1 MKRKFVKVML
11 FGALTL
17 AVSTTVTSCKDYDD
31 DVKNLQEQIDKINS
45 SSPVSI
51 EDMKTAIAAAKTE
64 LATEIDKLSKALD
77 NKEASIE
84 TLKGEIETL
93 KKKLDDAQ
101 GDAEAAKKLATELSN
116 KQNELK
122 ALVDANDE
130 TLKKLKASYDQLTG
144 AEGDIQKLQQFVADY
159 EQNKVISEYAK
170 SDDLLAAFINSTIA
184 EKLEGKD
191 LVEYINTAVST
202 AIAQELVS
210 VNQSITAITGKD
222 GSLTKLQ
229 AQLNAALNGDE
240 ENMGILDRLDE
251 LTSYFESNLDFYQY
265 YRSKA
270 THLDNHYFVRGHI
283 DFKLCPNCVPYDRD
297 PEFSTCYDHKAAQ
310 ILANDMLCIYL
321 NKKLHGV
328 DKQVII
334 AKSRSFL
341 PEHPFRWTATK
352 IAAVEL
358 GYAIYAAG
366 VLNNGQADI
375 KEIMTFM
382 EASFQIDLG
391 DYYRTYITMKDRK
404 KDRTSFL
411 NSLIKSLLKKMDE
424 DDNL

>member
-1 MKRKFVKVML
+1 MNNEINFEEFIKNIDCTIYEKIDVDNWNISVEVVLDVVEFLQRSLEDMRTYIVNHPFSNKEEEIYFFKHIKPEVLSRLLYFTEIYNTEMRKPH
-11 FGALTL
+11 G
-17 AVSTTVTSCKDYDD
+17 
-31 DVKNLQEQIDKINS
+31 
-45 SSPVSI
+45 SI
-51 EDMKTAIAAAKTE
+51 EV
-64 LATEIDKLSKALD
+64 
-77 NKEASIE
+77 
-84 TLKGEIETL
+84 L
-93 KKKLDDAQ
+93 KKYY
-101 GDAEAAKKLATELSN
+101 N
-116 KQNELK
+116 
-122 ALVDANDE
+122 
-130 TLKKLKASYDQLTG
+130 
-144 AEGDIQKLQQFVADY
+144 
-159 EQNKVISEYAK
+159 
-170 SDDLLAAFINSTIA
+170 
-184 EKLEGKD
+184 
-191 LVEYINTAVST
+191 
-202 AIAQELVS
+202 
-210 VNQSITAITGKD
+210 
-222 GSLTKLQ
+222 
-229 AQLNAALNGDE
+229 
-240 ENMGILDRLDE
+240 DRLDE

-265 YRSKA
+265 FRSKA
-270 THLDNHYFVRGHI
+270 THLDSHYFVRGHI

-366 VLNNGQADI
+366 ILNNGQADI

>member
-1 MKRKFVKVML
+1 MSNEIDFEEFIRNIDSAIYEKI
-11 FGALTL
+11 
-17 AVSTTVTSCKDYDD
+17 
-31 DVKNLQEQIDKINS
+31 DVDNWNI
-45 SSPVSI
+45 SI
-51 EDMKTAIAAAKTE
+51 EVVLDVVEFLQRSLEDLRTYIVNHPFSSKEEEIYFFKHIKPE
-64 LATEIDKLSKALD
+64 VLSRLLYFTEIYNTEMRKPHG
-77 NKEASIE
+77 SIE
-84 TLKGEIETL
+84 VL
-93 KKKLDDAQ
+93 KKYY
-101 GDAEAAKKLATELSN
+101 N
-116 KQNELK
+116 
-122 ALVDANDE
+122 
-130 TLKKLKASYDQLTG
+130 
-144 AEGDIQKLQQFVADY
+144 
-159 EQNKVISEYAK
+159 
-170 SDDLLAAFINSTIA
+170 
-184 EKLEGKD
+184 
-191 LVEYINTAVST
+191 
-202 AIAQELVS
+202 
-210 VNQSITAITGKD
+210 
-222 GSLTKLQ
+222 
-229 AQLNAALNGDE
+229 
-240 ENMGILDRLDE
+240 DRLDE

-358 GYAIYAAG
+358 GYAIYAACI
-366 VLNNGQADI
+366 LNNGQADI

>member
-1 MKRKFVKVML
+1 MNNEINFEEFIKNIDCTIYEKIDVDNWNISVEVVLDVVEFLQRSLEDMRTYIVNHPFSNKEEEIYFFKHIKPEVLSRLLYFTEIYNTEMRKPH
-11 FGALTL
+11 G
-17 AVSTTVTSCKDYDD
+17 
-31 DVKNLQEQIDKINS
+31 
-45 SSPVSI
+45 SI
-51 EDMKTAIAAAKTE
+51 EV
-64 LATEIDKLSKALD
+64 
-77 NKEASIE
+77 
-84 TLKGEIETL
+84 L
-93 KKKLDDAQ
+93 KKYY
-101 GDAEAAKKLATELSN
+101 N
-116 KQNELK
+116 
-122 ALVDANDE
+122 
-130 TLKKLKASYDQLTG
+130 
-144 AEGDIQKLQQFVADY
+144 
-159 EQNKVISEYAK
+159 
-170 SDDLLAAFINSTIA
+170 
-184 EKLEGKD
+184 
-191 LVEYINTAVST
+191 
-202 AIAQELVS
+202 
-210 VNQSITAITGKD
+210 
-222 GSLTKLQ
+222 
-229 AQLNAALNGDE
+229 
-240 ENMGILDRLDE
+240 DRLDE

-265 YRSKA
+265 YHSKA
-270 THLDNHYFVRGHI
+270 THLDSHYFVRGHI

-366 VLNNGQADI
+366 ILNNGQADI

>member
-1 MKRKFVKVML
+1 MNNEINFEEFIKNIDCTIYEKI
-11 FGALTL
+11 
-17 AVSTTVTSCKDYDD
+17 
-31 DVKNLQEQIDKINS
+31 DVDNWNI
-45 SSPVSI
+45 SI
-51 EDMKTAIAAAKTE
+51 EAVLDVVEFLQRSLEDMRTYIVNHPFSNKEEEIYFFKHIKPE
-64 LATEIDKLSKALD
+64 VLSRLLYFTEIYNTEMRKPHG
-77 NKEASIE
+77 SIE
-84 TLKGEIETL
+84 VL
-93 KKKLDDAQ
+93 KKYY
-101 GDAEAAKKLATELSN
+101 N
-116 KQNELK
+116 
-122 ALVDANDE
+122 
-130 TLKKLKASYDQLTG
+130 
-144 AEGDIQKLQQFVADY
+144 
-159 EQNKVISEYAK
+159 
-170 SDDLLAAFINSTIA
+170 
-184 EKLEGKD
+184 
-191 LVEYINTAVST
+191 
-202 AIAQELVS
+202 
-210 VNQSITAITGKD
+210 
-222 GSLTKLQ
+222 
-229 AQLNAALNGDE
+229 
-240 ENMGILDRLDE
+240 DRLDE

-270 THLDNHYFVRGHI
+270 THLDSHYFVRGHI

-366 VLNNGQADI
+366 ILNNGQADI

>member
-1 MKRKFVKVML
+1 MNNEINFEEFIKNIDCTIYEKIDVDNWNISVEVVLDVVEFLQRSLEDMRTYIVNHPFSNKEEEIYFFKHIKPEVLSRLLYFTEIYNTEMRKPH
-11 FGALTL
+11 G
-17 AVSTTVTSCKDYDD
+17 
-31 DVKNLQEQIDKINS
+31 
-45 SSPVSI
+45 SI
-51 EDMKTAIAAAKTE
+51 EV
-64 LATEIDKLSKALD
+64 
-77 NKEASIE
+77 
-84 TLKGEIETL
+84 L
-93 KKKLDDAQ
+93 KKYY
-101 GDAEAAKKLATELSN
+101 N
-116 KQNELK
+116 
-122 ALVDANDE
+122 
-130 TLKKLKASYDQLTG
+130 
-144 AEGDIQKLQQFVADY
+144 
-159 EQNKVISEYAK
+159 
-170 SDDLLAAFINSTIA
+170 
-184 EKLEGKD
+184 
-191 LVEYINTAVST
+191 
-202 AIAQELVS
+202 
-210 VNQSITAITGKD
+210 
-222 GSLTKLQ
+222 
-229 AQLNAALNGDE
+229 
-240 ENMGILDRLDE
+240 DRLDE

-270 THLDNHYFVRGHI
+270 THLDSHYFVRGHI

-341 PEHPFRWTATK
+341 PEHPYRWTATK

-366 VLNNGQADI
+366 ILNNGQADI

>member
-1 MKRKFVKVML
+1 MNNEINFEEFIKNIDCTIYEKIDVDNWNISVEVVLDVVEFLQRSLEDMRTCIVNHPFSNKEEEIYFFKHIKPEVLSRLLYFTEIYNTEMRKPH
-11 FGALTL
+11 G
-17 AVSTTVTSCKDYDD
+17 
-31 DVKNLQEQIDKINS
+31 
-45 SSPVSI
+45 SI
-51 EDMKTAIAAAKTE
+51 EV
-64 LATEIDKLSKALD
+64 
-77 NKEASIE
+77 
-84 TLKGEIETL
+84 L
-93 KKKLDDAQ
+93 KKYY
-101 GDAEAAKKLATELSN
+101 N
-116 KQNELK
+116 
-122 ALVDANDE
+122 
-130 TLKKLKASYDQLTG
+130 
-144 AEGDIQKLQQFVADY
+144 
-159 EQNKVISEYAK
+159 
-170 SDDLLAAFINSTIA
+170 
-184 EKLEGKD
+184 
-191 LVEYINTAVST
+191 
-202 AIAQELVS
+202 
-210 VNQSITAITGKD
+210 
-222 GSLTKLQ
+222 
-229 AQLNAALNGDE
+229 
-240 ENMGILDRLDE
+240 DRLDE

-270 THLDNHYFVRGHI
+270 THLDSHYFVRGHI

-366 VLNNGQADI
+366 ILNNGQADI

>member
-1 MKRKFVKVML
+1 MNNEINFEEFIKNIDCTIYEKI
-11 FGALTL
+11 
-17 AVSTTVTSCKDYDD
+17 
-31 DVKNLQEQIDKINS
+31 DVDNWNI
-45 SSPVSI
+45 SI
-51 EDMKTAIAAAKTE
+51 EVVLDVVEFLQRSLEDMRTYIVNHPFSNKEEEIYFFKHIKPE
-64 LATEIDKLSKALD
+64 VLSRLLYFTEIYNTEMRKPHG
-77 NKEASIE
+77 SIE
-84 TLKGEIETL
+84 VL
-93 KKKLDDAQ
+93 KKYY
-101 GDAEAAKKLATELSN
+101 N
-116 KQNELK
+116 
-122 ALVDANDE
+122 
-130 TLKKLKASYDQLTG
+130 
-144 AEGDIQKLQQFVADY
+144 
-159 EQNKVISEYAK
+159 
-170 SDDLLAAFINSTIA
+170 
-184 EKLEGKD
+184 
-191 LVEYINTAVST
+191 
-202 AIAQELVS
+202 
-210 VNQSITAITGKD
+210 
-222 GSLTKLQ
+222 
-229 AQLNAALNGDE
+229 
-240 ENMGILDRLDE
+240 DRLDE

-366 VLNNGQADI
+366 VLNNGQTDI

-411 NSLIKSLLKKMDE
+411 NCLKKSLLKKMDE

>member
-1 MKRKFVKVML
+1 MNNEINFEEFIKNIDCTIYEKIDVDNWNISVEVVLDVVEFLQRSLEDMRTYIVNHPFSNKEEEIYFFKHIKPEVLSRLLYFTEIYNTEMRKPH
-11 FGALTL
+11 G
-17 AVSTTVTSCKDYDD
+17 
-31 DVKNLQEQIDKINS
+31 
-45 SSPVSI
+45 SI
-51 EDMKTAIAAAKTE
+51 EV
-64 LATEIDKLSKALD
+64 
-77 NKEASIE
+77 
-84 TLKGEIETL
+84 L
-93 KKKLDDAQ
+93 KKYY
-101 GDAEAAKKLATELSN
+101 N
-116 KQNELK
+116 
-122 ALVDANDE
+122 
-130 TLKKLKASYDQLTG
+130 
-144 AEGDIQKLQQFVADY
+144 
-159 EQNKVISEYAK
+159 
-170 SDDLLAAFINSTIA
+170 
-184 EKLEGKD
+184 
-191 LVEYINTAVST
+191 
-202 AIAQELVS
+202 
-210 VNQSITAITGKD
+210 
-222 GSLTKLQ
+222 
-229 AQLNAALNGDE
+229 
-240 ENMGILDRLDE
+240 DRLDE

-265 YRSKA
+265 YRSKG
-270 THLDNHYFVRGHI
+270 THLDSHYFVRGHI

-366 VLNNGQADI
+366 ILNNGQADI

>member
-1 MKRKFVKVML
+1 MNNEINFEEFIKNIDCTIYEKIDVDNWNISVEVVLDVVEFLQRSLEDMRTYIVNHPFSNKEEEIYFFKHIKPEVLSRLLYFTEIYNTEMRKPH
-11 FGALTL
+11 G
-17 AVSTTVTSCKDYDD
+17 
-31 DVKNLQEQIDKINS
+31 
-45 SSPVSI
+45 SI
-51 EDMKTAIAAAKTE
+51 EV
-64 LATEIDKLSKALD
+64 
-77 NKEASIE
+77 
-84 TLKGEIETL
+84 L
-93 KKKLDDAQ
+93 KKYY
-101 GDAEAAKKLATELSN
+101 N
-116 KQNELK
+116 
-122 ALVDANDE
+122 
-130 TLKKLKASYDQLTG
+130 
-144 AEGDIQKLQQFVADY
+144 
-159 EQNKVISEYAK
+159 
-170 SDDLLAAFINSTIA
+170 
-184 EKLEGKD
+184 
-191 LVEYINTAVST
+191 
-202 AIAQELVS
+202 
-210 VNQSITAITGKD
+210 
-222 GSLTKLQ
+222 
-229 AQLNAALNGDE
+229 
-240 ENMGILDRLDE
+240 DRLDE

-366 VLNNGQADI
+366 ILNNGQADI

>member
-1 MKRKFVKVML
+1 MSNEIDFEEFIRDIDCAIYEKI
-11 FGALTL
+11 
-17 AVSTTVTSCKDYDD
+17 
-31 DVKNLQEQIDKINS
+31 DVDNWNI
-45 SSPVSI
+45 SI
-51 EDMKTAIAAAKTE
+51 EVVLDVVEFLQRSLEDLRTYIVNYPFSNKEEEIYFFKHIKPE
-64 LATEIDKLSKALD
+64 VLSRLLYFTEIYNTEMRKPHG
-77 NKEASIE
+77 SIE
-84 TLKGEIETL
+84 VL
-93 KKKLDDAQ
+93 KKYY
-101 GDAEAAKKLATELSN
+101 N
-116 KQNELK
+116 
-122 ALVDANDE
+122 
-130 TLKKLKASYDQLTG
+130 
-144 AEGDIQKLQQFVADY
+144 
-159 EQNKVISEYAK
+159 
-170 SDDLLAAFINSTIA
+170 
-184 EKLEGKD
+184 
-191 LVEYINTAVST
+191 
-202 AIAQELVS
+202 
-210 VNQSITAITGKD
+210 
-222 GSLTKLQ
+222 
-229 AQLNAALNGDE
+229 
-240 ENMGILDRLDE
+240 DRLDE

-270 THLDNHYFVRGHI
+270 THLDSHYFVRGHI
-283 DFKLCPNCVPYDRD
+283 DFKLCPNCIPYDRD

-366 VLNNGQADI
+366 ILNNGQADI

>member
-1 MKRKFVKVML
+1 MSNEIDFEEFIRDIDCAIYEKI
-11 FGALTL
+11 
-17 AVSTTVTSCKDYDD
+17 
-31 DVKNLQEQIDKINS
+31 DVDNWNI
-45 SSPVSI
+45 SI
-51 EDMKTAIAAAKTE
+51 EVVLDVVEFLQRSLEDLRTYIVNHPFSNKEEEIYFFKHIKPE
-64 LATEIDKLSKALD
+64 VLSRLLYFTEIYNTEMRKPHG
-77 NKEASIE
+77 SIE
-84 TLKGEIETL
+84 VL
-93 KKKLDDAQ
+93 KKYY
-101 GDAEAAKKLATELSN
+101 N
-116 KQNELK
+116 
-122 ALVDANDE
+122 
-130 TLKKLKASYDQLTG
+130 
-144 AEGDIQKLQQFVADY
+144 
-159 EQNKVISEYAK
+159 
-170 SDDLLAAFINSTIA
+170 
-184 EKLEGKD
+184 
-191 LVEYINTAVST
+191 
-202 AIAQELVS
+202 
-210 VNQSITAITGKD
+210 
-222 GSLTKLQ
+222 
-229 AQLNAALNGDE
+229 
-240 ENMGILDRLDE
+240 DRLDE

>member
-1 MKRKFVKVML
+1 MNNEINFEEFIKNIDCTIYEKI
-11 FGALTL
+11 
-17 AVSTTVTSCKDYDD
+17 
-31 DVKNLQEQIDKINS
+31 DVDNWNI
-45 SSPVSI
+45 SI
-51 EDMKTAIAAAKTE
+51 EVVLDVVEFLQRSLEDMRTYIVNHPFSNKEEEIYFFKHIKPE
-64 LATEIDKLSKALD
+64 VLSRLLYFTEIYNTEMRKPHG
-77 NKEASIE
+77 SIE
-84 TLKGEIETL
+84 VL
-93 KKKLDDAQ
+93 KKYY
-101 GDAEAAKKLATELSN
+101 N
-116 KQNELK
+116 
-122 ALVDANDE
+122 
-130 TLKKLKASYDQLTG
+130 
-144 AEGDIQKLQQFVADY
+144 
-159 EQNKVISEYAK
+159 
-170 SDDLLAAFINSTIA
+170 
-184 EKLEGKD
+184 
-191 LVEYINTAVST
+191 
-202 AIAQELVS
+202 
-210 VNQSITAITGKD
+210 
-222 GSLTKLQ
+222 
-229 AQLNAALNGDE
+229 
-240 ENMGILDRLDE
+240 DRLDE

-270 THLDNHYFVRGHI
+270 THLDSHYFVRGHI

-321 NKKLHGV
+321 NKKSHGV

-366 VLNNGQADI
+366 ILNNGQADI

>member
-1 MKRKFVKVML
+1 MNNEIDFEEFIRNIDCAIYEKI
-11 FGALTL
+11 
-17 AVSTTVTSCKDYDD
+17 
-31 DVKNLQEQIDKINS
+31 DVDNWNI
-45 SSPVSI
+45 SI
-51 EDMKTAIAAAKTE
+51 EAVLDVVEFLQRSLEDLRAYIVNHPFSSKEEEIYFFKHIKPE
-64 LATEIDKLSKALD
+64 VLSRLLYFTEIYNTEMRKPHG
-77 NKEASIE
+77 SIE
-84 TLKGEIETL
+84 VL
-93 KKKLDDAQ
+93 KKYY
-101 GDAEAAKKLATELSN
+101 N
-116 KQNELK
+116 
-122 ALVDANDE
+122 
-130 TLKKLKASYDQLTG
+130 
-144 AEGDIQKLQQFVADY
+144 
-159 EQNKVISEYAK
+159 
-170 SDDLLAAFINSTIA
+170 
-184 EKLEGKD
+184 
-191 LVEYINTAVST
+191 
-202 AIAQELVS
+202 
-210 VNQSITAITGKD
+210 
-222 GSLTKLQ
+222 
-229 AQLNAALNGDE
+229 
-240 ENMGILDRLDE
+240 DRLDE

-366 VLNNGQADI
+366 VLNNGQTDI

-404 KDRTSFL
+404 KTG
-411 NSLIKSLLKKMDE
+411 LLF
-424 DDNL
+424 

>member
-1 MKRKFVKVML
+1 MNNEINFEEFIKNIDCTIYEKI
-11 FGALTL
+11 
-17 AVSTTVTSCKDYDD
+17 
-31 DVKNLQEQIDKINS
+31 DVDNWNI
-45 SSPVSI
+45 SI
-51 EDMKTAIAAAKTE
+51 EVVLDVVEFLQRSLEDMRTYIVNHPFSNKEEEIYFFKHIKPE
-64 LATEIDKLSKALD
+64 VLSRLLYFTEIYNTEMRKPHG
-77 NKEASIE
+77 SIE
-84 TLKGEIETL
+84 VL
-93 KKKLDDAQ
+93 KKYY
-101 GDAEAAKKLATELSN
+101 N
-116 KQNELK
+116 
-122 ALVDANDE
+122 
-130 TLKKLKASYDQLTG
+130 
-144 AEGDIQKLQQFVADY
+144 
-159 EQNKVISEYAK
+159 
-170 SDDLLAAFINSTIA
+170 
-184 EKLEGKD
+184 
-191 LVEYINTAVST
+191 
-202 AIAQELVS
+202 
-210 VNQSITAITGKD
+210 
-222 GSLTKLQ
+222 
-229 AQLNAALNGDE
+229 
-240 ENMGILDRLDE
+240 DRLDE

-270 THLDNHYFVRGHI
+270 THLDSHYFVRGHI

-358 GYAIYAAG
+358 GYAIYAASI
-366 VLNNGQADI
+366 LNNGQADI

>member
-1 MKRKFVKVML
+1 MNNEINFEEFIKNIDCTIYEKI
-11 FGALTL
+11 
-17 AVSTTVTSCKDYDD
+17 
-31 DVKNLQEQIDKINS
+31 DVDNWNI
-45 SSPVSI
+45 SI
-51 EDMKTAIAAAKTE
+51 EVVLDVVEFLQRSLEDMRTCIVNHPFSNKEEEIYFFKHIKPE
-64 LATEIDKLSKALD
+64 VLSRLLYFTEIYNTEMRKPYG
-77 NKEASIE
+77 SIE
-84 TLKGEIETL
+84 
-93 KKKLDDAQ
+93 
-101 GDAEAAKKLATELSN
+101 
-116 KQNELK
+116 
-122 ALVDANDE
+122 V
-130 TLKKLKASYDQLTG
+130 
-144 AEGDIQKLQQFVADY
+144 
-159 EQNKVISEYAK
+159 
-170 SDDLLAAFINSTIA
+170 
-184 EKLEGKD
+184 
-191 LVEYINTAVST
+191 
-202 AIAQELVS
+202 
-210 VNQSITAITGKD
+210 
-222 GSLTKLQ
+222 
-229 AQLNAALNGDE
+229 LNLYYN
-240 ENMGILDRLDE
+240 DRLDE

-270 THLDNHYFVRGHI
+270 THLDSHYFVRGHI

-366 VLNNGQADI
+366 ILNNGQADI

>member
-1 MKRKFVKVML
+1 MNNEINFEEFIKNIDCTIYEKI
-11 FGALTL
+11 
-17 AVSTTVTSCKDYDD
+17 
-31 DVKNLQEQIDKINS
+31 DVDNWNI
-45 SSPVSI
+45 SI
-51 EDMKTAIAAAKTE
+51 EVVLDVVEFLQRSLEDMRTYIVNHPFSNKEEEIYFFRHIKPE
-64 LATEIDKLSKALD
+64 VLSRLLYFTEIYNTEMRKPHG
-77 NKEASIE
+77 SIE
-84 TLKGEIETL
+84 VL
-93 KKKLDDAQ
+93 KKYY
-101 GDAEAAKKLATELSN
+101 N
-116 KQNELK
+116 
-122 ALVDANDE
+122 
-130 TLKKLKASYDQLTG
+130 
-144 AEGDIQKLQQFVADY
+144 
-159 EQNKVISEYAK
+159 
-170 SDDLLAAFINSTIA
+170 
-184 EKLEGKD
+184 
-191 LVEYINTAVST
+191 
-202 AIAQELVS
+202 
-210 VNQSITAITGKD
+210 
-222 GSLTKLQ
+222 
-229 AQLNAALNGDE
+229 
-240 ENMGILDRLDE
+240 DRLDE

-270 THLDNHYFVRGHI
+270 THLDSHYFVRGHI

-366 VLNNGQADI
+366 ILNNGQADI

>member
-1 MKRKFVKVML
+1 MNNEIDFEEFIRNIDCAIYEKI
-11 FGALTL
+11 
-17 AVSTTVTSCKDYDD
+17 
-31 DVKNLQEQIDKINS
+31 DVDNWNI
-45 SSPVSI
+45 SI
-51 EDMKTAIAAAKTE
+51 EAVLDVVEFLQRSLEDLRAYIVNHPFSSKEEEIYFFKHIKPE
-64 LATEIDKLSKALD
+64 VLSRLLYFTEIYNTEMRKPHG
-77 NKEASIE
+77 SIE
-84 TLKGEIETL
+84 VL
-93 KKKLDDAQ
+93 KKYY
-101 GDAEAAKKLATELSN
+101 N
-116 KQNELK
+116 
-122 ALVDANDE
+122 
-130 TLKKLKASYDQLTG
+130 
-144 AEGDIQKLQQFVADY
+144 
-159 EQNKVISEYAK
+159 
-170 SDDLLAAFINSTIA
+170 
-184 EKLEGKD
+184 
-191 LVEYINTAVST
+191 
-202 AIAQELVS
+202 
-210 VNQSITAITGKD
+210 
-222 GSLTKLQ
+222 
-229 AQLNAALNGDE
+229 
-240 ENMGILDRLDE
+240 DRLDE

-366 VLNNGQADI
+366 VLNNGQTDI

-411 NSLIKSLLKKMDE
+411 NCLIKSLLKKMDE

>member
-1 MKRKFVKVML
+1 MNNEINFEEFIKNIDCTIYEKI
-11 FGALTL
+11 
-17 AVSTTVTSCKDYDD
+17 
-31 DVKNLQEQIDKINS
+31 DVDNWNI
-45 SSPVSI
+45 SI
-51 EDMKTAIAAAKTE
+51 EVVLDVVEFLQRSLEDMRTYIVNHPFSNKEEEIYFFKHIKPE
-64 LATEIDKLSKALD
+64 VLSRLLYFTEIYNTEMRKPHG
-77 NKEASIE
+77 SIE
-84 TLKGEIETL
+84 VL
-93 KKKLDDAQ
+93 KKYY
-101 GDAEAAKKLATELSN
+101 N
-116 KQNELK
+116 
-122 ALVDANDE
+122 
-130 TLKKLKASYDQLTG
+130 
-144 AEGDIQKLQQFVADY
+144 
-159 EQNKVISEYAK
+159 
-170 SDDLLAAFINSTIA
+170 
-184 EKLEGKD
+184 
-191 LVEYINTAVST
+191 
-202 AIAQELVS
+202 
-210 VNQSITAITGKD
+210 
-222 GSLTKLQ
+222 
-229 AQLNAALNGDE
+229 
-240 ENMGILDRLDE
+240 DRLDE

-270 THLDNHYFVRGHI
+270 THLDYHYFVRGHI

-366 VLNNGQADI
+366 ILNNGQADI

>member
-1 MKRKFVKVML
+1 MNNEINFEEFIKNIDCTIYEKIDVDNWNISVEVVLDVVEFLQRSLEDMRTYIVNHPFSNKEEEIYFFKHIKPEVLSRLLYFTEIYNTEMRKPH
-11 FGALTL
+11 G
-17 AVSTTVTSCKDYDD
+17 
-31 DVKNLQEQIDKINS
+31 
-45 SSPVSI
+45 SI
-51 EDMKTAIAAAKTE
+51 EV
-64 LATEIDKLSKALD
+64 
-77 NKEASIE
+77 
-84 TLKGEIETL
+84 L
-93 KKKLDDAQ
+93 KKYY
-101 GDAEAAKKLATELSN
+101 N
-116 KQNELK
+116 
-122 ALVDANDE
+122 
-130 TLKKLKASYDQLTG
+130 
-144 AEGDIQKLQQFVADY
+144 
-159 EQNKVISEYAK
+159 
-170 SDDLLAAFINSTIA
+170 
-184 EKLEGKD
+184 
-191 LVEYINTAVST
+191 
-202 AIAQELVS
+202 
-210 VNQSITAITGKD
+210 
-222 GSLTKLQ
+222 
-229 AQLNAALNGDE
+229 
-240 ENMGILDRLDE
+240 DRLDE

-270 THLDNHYFVRGHI
+270 THLDSHYFVRGHI
-283 DFKLCPNCVPYDRD
+283 DFKLCPNCTPYDRD

-366 VLNNGQADI
+366 ILNNGQADI

>member
-1 MKRKFVKVML
+1 MNNEINFEEFIKNIDCTIYEKI
-11 FGALTL
+11 
-17 AVSTTVTSCKDYDD
+17 
-31 DVKNLQEQIDKINS
+31 DVDNWNI
-45 SSPVSI
+45 SI
-51 EDMKTAIAAAKTE
+51 EVVLDVVEFLQRSLEDMRTYIVNHPFSNKEEEIYFFKHIKPE
-64 LATEIDKLSKALD
+64 VLSRLLYFTEIYNTEMRKPHG
-77 NKEASIE
+77 SIE
-84 TLKGEIETL
+84 VL
-93 KKKLDDAQ
+93 KKYY
-101 GDAEAAKKLATELSN
+101 N
-116 KQNELK
+116 
-122 ALVDANDE
+122 
-130 TLKKLKASYDQLTG
+130 
-144 AEGDIQKLQQFVADY
+144 
-159 EQNKVISEYAK
+159 
-170 SDDLLAAFINSTIA
+170 
-184 EKLEGKD
+184 
-191 LVEYINTAVST
+191 
-202 AIAQELVS
+202 
-210 VNQSITAITGKD
+210 
-222 GSLTKLQ
+222 
-229 AQLNAALNGDE
+229 
-240 ENMGILDRLDE
+240 DRLDE

-270 THLDNHYFVRGHI
+270 THLDSHYFVRGHI

-358 GYAIYAAG
+358 GYAIYAAD

>member
-1 MKRKFVKVML
+1 MNNEINFEEFIKNIDCTIYEKIDVDNWNISVEVVLDVVEFLQRSLEDMRTYIVNHPFSNKEEEIYFFKHIKPEVLSRLLYFTEIYNTEMRKPH
-11 FGALTL
+11 G
-17 AVSTTVTSCKDYDD
+17 
-31 DVKNLQEQIDKINS
+31 
-45 SSPVSI
+45 SI
-51 EDMKTAIAAAKTE
+51 EV
-64 LATEIDKLSKALD
+64 
-77 NKEASIE
+77 
-84 TLKGEIETL
+84 L
-93 KKKLDDAQ
+93 KKYY
-101 GDAEAAKKLATELSN
+101 N
-116 KQNELK
+116 
-122 ALVDANDE
+122 
-130 TLKKLKASYDQLTG
+130 
-144 AEGDIQKLQQFVADY
+144 
-159 EQNKVISEYAK
+159 
-170 SDDLLAAFINSTIA
+170 
-184 EKLEGKD
+184 
-191 LVEYINTAVST
+191 
-202 AIAQELVS
+202 
-210 VNQSITAITGKD
+210 
-222 GSLTKLQ
+222 
-229 AQLNAALNGDE
+229 
-240 ENMGILDRLDE
+240 DRLDE

-283 DFKLCPNCVPYDRD
+283 DFKLCPNCIPYDRD

-341 PEHPFRWTATK
+341 PEHRFRWTATK

>member
-1 MKRKFVKVML
+1 MNNEINFEEFIKNIDCTIYEKI
-11 FGALTL
+11 
-17 AVSTTVTSCKDYDD
+17 
-31 DVKNLQEQIDKINS
+31 DVDNWNI
-45 SSPVSI
+45 SI
-51 EDMKTAIAAAKTE
+51 EVVLDVVEFLQRSLEDMRTYIVNHPFSNKEEEIYFFKHIKPE
-64 LATEIDKLSKALD
+64 VLSRLLYFTEIYNTEMRKPHG
-77 NKEASIE
+77 SIE
-84 TLKGEIETL
+84 VL
-93 KKKLDDAQ
+93 KKYY
-101 GDAEAAKKLATELSN
+101 N
-116 KQNELK
+116 
-122 ALVDANDE
+122 
-130 TLKKLKASYDQLTG
+130 
-144 AEGDIQKLQQFVADY
+144 
-159 EQNKVISEYAK
+159 
-170 SDDLLAAFINSTIA
+170 
-184 EKLEGKD
+184 
-191 LVEYINTAVST
+191 
-202 AIAQELVS
+202 
-210 VNQSITAITGKD
+210 
-222 GSLTKLQ
+222 
-229 AQLNAALNGDE
+229 
-240 ENMGILDRLDE
+240 DRLDE

-270 THLDNHYFVRGHI
+270 THLDSHYFVRGHI

-297 PEFSTCYDHKAAQ
+297 PEFSTCYDHKTAQ

-366 VLNNGQADI
+366 ILNNGQADI

>member
-1 MKRKFVKVML
+1 MNNEINFEEFIKNIDCTIYEKIDVDNWNISVEVVLDVVEFLQRSLEDMRTYIVNHPFSNKEEEIYFFKHIKPEVLSRFLYFTEIYNTEMRKPH
-11 FGALTL
+11 G
-17 AVSTTVTSCKDYDD
+17 
-31 DVKNLQEQIDKINS
+31 
-45 SSPVSI
+45 SI
-51 EDMKTAIAAAKTE
+51 EV
-64 LATEIDKLSKALD
+64 
-77 NKEASIE
+77 
-84 TLKGEIETL
+84 L
-93 KKKLDDAQ
+93 KKYY
-101 GDAEAAKKLATELSN
+101 N
-116 KQNELK
+116 
-122 ALVDANDE
+122 
-130 TLKKLKASYDQLTG
+130 
-144 AEGDIQKLQQFVADY
+144 
-159 EQNKVISEYAK
+159 
-170 SDDLLAAFINSTIA
+170 
-184 EKLEGKD
+184 
-191 LVEYINTAVST
+191 
-202 AIAQELVS
+202 
-210 VNQSITAITGKD
+210 
-222 GSLTKLQ
+222 
-229 AQLNAALNGDE
+229 
-240 ENMGILDRLDE
+240 DRLDE

-270 THLDNHYFVRGHI
+270 THLDSHYFVRGHI

-366 VLNNGQADI
+366 ILNNGQADI

>member
-1 MKRKFVKVML
+1 MNNEINFEEFIKNIDCTIYEKIDVDNWNISVEVVLDVVEFLQRSLEDMRTYIVNHPFSNKEEEIYFFKHIKPEVLSRLLYFTEIYNTEMRKPH
-11 FGALTL
+11 G
-17 AVSTTVTSCKDYDD
+17 
-31 DVKNLQEQIDKINS
+31 
-45 SSPVSI
+45 SI
-51 EDMKTAIAAAKTE
+51 EV
-64 LATEIDKLSKALD
+64 
-77 NKEASIE
+77 
-84 TLKGEIETL
+84 L
-93 KKKLDDAQ
+93 KKYY
-101 GDAEAAKKLATELSN
+101 N
-116 KQNELK
+116 
-122 ALVDANDE
+122 
-130 TLKKLKASYDQLTG
+130 
-144 AEGDIQKLQQFVADY
+144 
-159 EQNKVISEYAK
+159 
-170 SDDLLAAFINSTIA
+170 
-184 EKLEGKD
+184 
-191 LVEYINTAVST
+191 
-202 AIAQELVS
+202 
-210 VNQSITAITGKD
+210 
-222 GSLTKLQ
+222 
-229 AQLNAALNGDE
+229 
-240 ENMGILDRLDE
+240 DRLDE

-270 THLDNHYFVRGHI
+270 THLDSHYFVRGHI

-352 IAAVEL
+352 LAAVEL

-366 VLNNGQADI
+366 ILNNGQADI

>member
-1 MKRKFVKVML
+1 MNNEINFEEFIKNIDC
-11 FGALTL
+11 TI
-17 AVSTTVTSCKDYDD
+17 YEII
-31 DVKNLQEQIDKINS
+31 DVDNWNI
-45 SSPVSI
+45 SI
-51 EDMKTAIAAAKTE
+51 EVVLDVVEFLQRSLEDMRTCIVNHPFSNKEEEIYFFKHIKPE
-64 LATEIDKLSKALD
+64 VLSRLLYFTEIYNTEMRKPHG
-77 NKEASIE
+77 SIE
-84 TLKGEIETL
+84 VL
-93 KKKLDDAQ
+93 KKYY
-101 GDAEAAKKLATELSN
+101 N
-116 KQNELK
+116 
-122 ALVDANDE
+122 
-130 TLKKLKASYDQLTG
+130 
-144 AEGDIQKLQQFVADY
+144 
-159 EQNKVISEYAK
+159 
-170 SDDLLAAFINSTIA
+170 
-184 EKLEGKD
+184 
-191 LVEYINTAVST
+191 
-202 AIAQELVS
+202 
-210 VNQSITAITGKD
+210 
-222 GSLTKLQ
+222 
-229 AQLNAALNGDE
+229 
-240 ENMGILDRLDE
+240 DRLDE

-270 THLDNHYFVRGHI
+270 THLDSHYFVRGHI

-366 VLNNGQADI
+366 ILNNGQADI

>member
-1 MKRKFVKVML
+1 MNNEINFEEFIKNIDCTIYEKIDVDNWNISVEVVLDVVEFLQRSLEDMRTYIVNHPFSNKEEEIYFFKHIKPEVLSRLLYFTEIYNTEMRKPH
-11 FGALTL
+11 G
-17 AVSTTVTSCKDYDD
+17 
-31 DVKNLQEQIDKINS
+31 
-45 SSPVSI
+45 SI
-51 EDMKTAIAAAKTE
+51 EV
-64 LATEIDKLSKALD
+64 
-77 NKEASIE
+77 
-84 TLKGEIETL
+84 L
-93 KKKLDDAQ
+93 KKYY
-101 GDAEAAKKLATELSN
+101 N
-116 KQNELK
+116 
-122 ALVDANDE
+122 
-130 TLKKLKASYDQLTG
+130 
-144 AEGDIQKLQQFVADY
+144 
-159 EQNKVISEYAK
+159 
-170 SDDLLAAFINSTIA
+170 
-184 EKLEGKD
+184 
-191 LVEYINTAVST
+191 
-202 AIAQELVS
+202 
-210 VNQSITAITGKD
+210 
-222 GSLTKLQ
+222 
-229 AQLNAALNGDE
+229 
-240 ENMGILDRLDE
+240 DRLDE

-265 YRSKA
+265 YCSKA
-270 THLDNHYFVRGHI
+270 THLDSHYFVRGHI

-366 VLNNGQADI
+366 ILNNGQADI

>member
-1 MKRKFVKVML
+1 MNNEINFEEFIRNIDCAIYEKI
-11 FGALTL
+11 
-17 AVSTTVTSCKDYDD
+17 
-31 DVKNLQEQIDKINS
+31 DVDNWNI
-45 SSPVSI
+45 SI
-51 EDMKTAIAAAKTE
+51 EVVLDVVEFLQRSLEDMRTYIVNHPFSNKEEEIYFFKHIKPE
-64 LATEIDKLSKALD
+64 VLSRLLYFTEIYNTEMRKPHG
-77 NKEASIE
+77 SIE
-84 TLKGEIETL
+84 VL
-93 KKKLDDAQ
+93 KKYY
-101 GDAEAAKKLATELSN
+101 N
-116 KQNELK
+116 
-122 ALVDANDE
+122 
-130 TLKKLKASYDQLTG
+130 
-144 AEGDIQKLQQFVADY
+144 
-159 EQNKVISEYAK
+159 
-170 SDDLLAAFINSTIA
+170 
-184 EKLEGKD
+184 
-191 LVEYINTAVST
+191 
-202 AIAQELVS
+202 
-210 VNQSITAITGKD
+210 
-222 GSLTKLQ
+222 
-229 AQLNAALNGDE
+229 
-240 ENMGILDRLDE
+240 DRLDE

-270 THLDNHYFVRGHI
+270 THLDSHYFVRGHI

>member
-1 MKRKFVKVML
+1 MNNEINFEEFIKNIDCTIYEKI
-11 FGALTL
+11 
-17 AVSTTVTSCKDYDD
+17 
-31 DVKNLQEQIDKINS
+31 DVDNWNT
-45 SSPVSI
+45 SI
-51 EDMKTAIAAAKTE
+51 EVVLDVVEFLQRSLEDMRTYIVNHPFSNKEEEIYFFKHIKPE
-64 LATEIDKLSKALD
+64 VLSRLLYFTEIYNTEMRKPHG
-77 NKEASIE
+77 SIE
-84 TLKGEIETL
+84 VL
-93 KKKLDDAQ
+93 KKYY
-101 GDAEAAKKLATELSN
+101 N
-116 KQNELK
+116 
-122 ALVDANDE
+122 
-130 TLKKLKASYDQLTG
+130 
-144 AEGDIQKLQQFVADY
+144 
-159 EQNKVISEYAK
+159 
-170 SDDLLAAFINSTIA
+170 
-184 EKLEGKD
+184 
-191 LVEYINTAVST
+191 
-202 AIAQELVS
+202 
-210 VNQSITAITGKD
+210 
-222 GSLTKLQ
+222 
-229 AQLNAALNGDE
+229 
-240 ENMGILDRLDE
+240 DRLDE

-270 THLDNHYFVRGHI
+270 THLDSHYFVRGHI

-366 VLNNGQADI
+366 ILNNGQADI

>member
-1 MKRKFVKVML
+1 MNNEIDFEEFIRNIDCAIYEKI
-11 FGALTL
+11 
-17 AVSTTVTSCKDYDD
+17 
-31 DVKNLQEQIDKINS
+31 DVDNWNI
-45 SSPVSI
+45 SI
-51 EDMKTAIAAAKTE
+51 EAVLDVVEFLQRSLEDLRAYIVNHPFSSKEEEIYFFKHIKPE
-64 LATEIDKLSKALD
+64 VLSRLLYFTEIYNTEMRKPHG
-77 NKEASIE
+77 SIE
-84 TLKGEIETL
+84 VL
-93 KKKLDDAQ
+93 KKYY
-101 GDAEAAKKLATELSN
+101 N
-116 KQNELK
+116 
-122 ALVDANDE
+122 
-130 TLKKLKASYDQLTG
+130 
-144 AEGDIQKLQQFVADY
+144 
-159 EQNKVISEYAK
+159 
-170 SDDLLAAFINSTIA
+170 
-184 EKLEGKD
+184 
-191 LVEYINTAVST
+191 
-202 AIAQELVS
+202 
-210 VNQSITAITGKD
+210 
-222 GSLTKLQ
+222 
-229 AQLNAALNGDE
+229 
-240 ENMGILDRLDE
+240 DRLDE

-366 VLNNGQADI
+366 VLNKGQTDI

>member
-1 MKRKFVKVML
+1 MNNEINFEEFIKNIDCTIYEKI
-11 FGALTL
+11 
-17 AVSTTVTSCKDYDD
+17 
-31 DVKNLQEQIDKINS
+31 DVDNWNI
-45 SSPVSI
+45 SI
-51 EDMKTAIAAAKTE
+51 EVVLDVVEFLQRSLEDMRTYIVNHPFSNKEEEIYFFKHIKPE
-64 LATEIDKLSKALD
+64 VLSRLLYFTEIYNTEMRKPHG
-77 NKEASIE
+77 SIE
-84 TLKGEIETL
+84 VL
-93 KKKLDDAQ
+93 KKYY
-101 GDAEAAKKLATELSN
+101 N
-116 KQNELK
+116 
-122 ALVDANDE
+122 
-130 TLKKLKASYDQLTG
+130 
-144 AEGDIQKLQQFVADY
+144 
-159 EQNKVISEYAK
+159 
-170 SDDLLAAFINSTIA
+170 
-184 EKLEGKD
+184 
-191 LVEYINTAVST
+191 
-202 AIAQELVS
+202 
-210 VNQSITAITGKD
+210 
-222 GSLTKLQ
+222 
-229 AQLNAALNGDE
+229 
-240 ENMGILDRLDE
+240 DRLDE

-265 YRSKA
+265 YRSNA
-270 THLDNHYFVRGHI
+270 THLDSHYFVRGHI

-366 VLNNGQADI
+366 ILNNGQADI